1 MKSDNQS
8 EMDRAVFLNGGIH
21 GNKVPLVWVMGCD
34 GSFTFNISPHLP
46 VSQIS

>member
-8 EMDRAVFLNGGIH
+8 EMDKAVFLNGGIH